1 MSDSIP
7 SATANPD
14 AVDQPLPANAEDR
27 KAAAALNSL
36 NTEGLA
42 GDAASSKGPSS
53 ADQEALSRAMSRL
66 EVAAGHDTGKKKAA
80 ESQKKEVEV
89 KKKVV
94 KINAADVTLL
104 ADQLDLPKTKA
115 TDLLRAH
122 EGNVTHA
129 MRAFIIPSIRI

>member
-7 SATANPD
+7 SATADPD
-14 AVDQPLPANAEDR
+14 ALDRQLPANAEDR

-36 NTEGLA
+36 NTEGIA
-42 GDAASSKGPSS
+42 GDAAPSKGPSS
-53 ADQEALSRAMSRL
+53 ADQEALSKAMSRL
-66 EVAAGHDTGKKKAA
+66 EVAAGHDSGKKKAA
-80 ESQKKEVEV
+80 ESQKKEAEV

-104 ADQLDLPKTKA
+104 VDQLDLHKNKA

-122 EGNVTHA
+122 EGDVTRA
-129 MRAFIIPSIRI
+129 MKAFITPSIRT

>member
-36 NTEGLA
+36 NSEGLA

-104 ADQLDLPKTKA
+104 
-115 TDLLRAH
+115 
-122 EGNVTHA
+122 V
-129 MRAFIIPSIRI
+129 

>member
-7 SATANPD
+7 SATADPD
-14 AVDQPLPANAEDR
+14 AVDQSLPANAEDR

-36 NTEGLA
+36 NAEGLG
-42 GDAASSKGPSS
+42 GDAAPAKGPSS

-66 EVAAGHDTGKKKAA
+66 EVAAGHDTGKKKAT
-80 ESQKKEVEV
+80 ESQKKEAEV

-104 ADQLDLPKTKA
+104 
-115 TDLLRAH
+115 
-122 EGNVTHA
+122 V
-129 MRAFIIPSIRI
+129 